1 MIGVTELT
9 ETPPSRVG
17 RAIAA
22 LGLAEDAI
30 ASQDVERMRRAVL
43 VLKQARGDLRF
54 ARMTDPLP
62 TGNTSRARLE
72 VLEQRI
78 QADIE
83 RLTQETR

>member
-1 MIGVTELT
+1 VIGVTELT
-9 ETPPSRVG
+9 QSPPSRVD

-30 ASQDVERMRRAVL
+30 ASHDVERMRRAVL

-54 ARMTDPLP
+54 ARMTAPLP

-83 RLTQETR
+83 RIREYT